1 MRFSVSG
8 DRVKVTTD
16 FREYI
21 DRCLYFGLGRF
32 AAAIDHVS
40 VRVGDINGPRGGVD
54 KHCQIVVKLRASGS
68 NPIAIDDTDEDLR
81 AAVTRASNRAG
92 RTVARAIDRKRR
104 KRAYQRRRL
113 PVEDNS
119 RAMHLDGQ
127 EEAPKESRGE
137 SESTCSP

>member
-16 FREYI
+16 LREYI
-21 DRCLYFGLGRF
+21 DRRLYFALGRF
-32 AAAIDHVS
+32 GPAIDHVI

-68 NPIAIDDTDEDLR
+68 SPIAVDDNDEDLR
-81 AAVTRASNRAG
+81 AAVARASNRAG
-92 RTVARAIDRKRR
+92 RTVARAIERKRR

-113 PVEDNS
+113 LVEDVS
-119 RAMHLDGQ
+119 HAMHLDGQ
-127 EEAPKESRGE
+127 DDLG
-137 SESTCSP
+137 

>member
-1 MRFSVSG
+1 MRLSVSG
-8 DRVKVTTD
+8 DHVRVTTAL
-16 FREYI
+16 RKYV
-21 DRCLYFGLGRF
+21 DRCLYFALGRF
-32 AAAIDHVS
+32 GPAIDHVS
-40 VRVGDINGPRGGVD
+40 VRVGDVNGPRGGVD

-68 NPIAIDDTDEDLR
+68 NPIAVDDTDEDLR

-113 PVEDNS
+113 PVDDNS

-127 EEAPKESRGE
+127 EEAHKESRGE
-137 SESTCSP
+137 SESTCRP